1 MASIV
6 SALRRRPGT
15 KPGSTQTETNVAAG
29 SGALLLPLAL
39 AQLLASYNGSA
50 MGVAISAIAND
61 LHSTVTGV
69 QAAISFFT
77 LTMAALMITGSK
89 LTDIWGRKNCFIA
102 GIWLFGIGAIVAAVA
117 PGIGVMFLGFSLLQ
131 GLASALFIP
140 PVYILLTV
148 AFDDVTSRA
157 KAFAVVSAMAGLGAA
172 AGPLIGGTITTTM
185 SWRVSFGLEAVVV
198 VLIWWAAQRG
208 IHERPLTGPKPRLDL
223 FGAALSG
230 GGLAAIVVGI
240 LLANTYGWIT
250 ARKDFDIA
258 GKTVL
263 SEGSVSPVWLFV
275 GIGLL
280 LLVWFAIH
288 IWRRERHGK
297 EPLVHIRLFANR
309 TSNLG
314 LITQTSQWFIIQGGM
329 FVVALYLQVSL
340 QYSAIKTGI
349 LITPMVAGMLLSS
362 AVAGRLARK
371 RSQRTIIRAGFVT
384 AIVGIVLLVLL
395 VHPADGDWRLVPGL
409 LCLGFGV
416 GIMLTAS
423 VNVVQSS
430 VPEEKQGELSGV
442 SRSASNLGSSLG
454 VAIAGSVLVA
464 ALIAGATAG
473 VNASTAFTRQ
483 QQQQFNAALQHQTS
497 ALSDSQV
504 QSALE
509 GQPASVAS
517 AAEQIYSDARNK
529 AMGYGL
535 ITVGAVGVLGLLAAL
550 GLPATPSPETASAG
564 GPPTTGRK
572 RRRFRTK

>member
-1 MASIV
+1 MASIIA
-6 SALRRRPGT
+6 ALRRRPGA
-15 KPGSTQTETNVAAG
+15 SAAAAAPAVPAE
-29 SGALLLPLAL
+29 SARALLLPLAL

-89 LTDIWGRKNCFIA
+89 LTDIWGRKNCFVA
-102 GIWLFGIGAIVAAVA
+102 GIWLFGIGAIVAALA
-117 PGIGVMFLGFSLLQ
+117 PGIAVMFVGFSLLQ

-148 AFDDVTSRA
+148 AFDDMTSRA

-185 SWRVSFGLEAVVV
+185 SWRVSFALEALVV
-198 VLIWWAAQRG
+198 VLIWWAARRG

-223 FGAALSG
+223 VGAALSG

-275 GIGLL
+275 GAGLL
-280 LLVWFAIH
+280 LVVWFAVH

-340 QYSAIKTGI
+340 QYSAIKTGV
-349 LITPMVAGMLLSS
+349 LITPMVGGMLLSS
-362 AVAGRLARK
+362 AVAGRMARR
-371 RSQRTIIRAGFVT
+371 RSQRSIIRAGFVT
-384 AIVGIVLLVLL
+384 AIVGIALLVLL

-464 ALIAGATAG
+464 ALIAGATAR
-473 VNASTAFTRQ
+473 VNASAAFTPQ
-483 QQQQFNAALQHQTS
+483 QQQQFDAALQHQTS

-504 QSALE
+504 QSALK

-535 ITVGAVGVLGLLAAL
+535 ISVGGVAVLGLLAAL
-550 GLPATPSPETASAG
+550 GLPATRSPETAS
-564 GPPTTGRK
+564 TGDPAHAPNRK
-572 RRRFRTK
+572 RRRSRTK